1 MDSSEKKES
10 EIEIILTCLKNN
22 PELRPKIK
30 KGKETPD
37 YNEDYEN
44 EVKNKFLQAKN
55 KNLNFANS
63 ETIPDRAVSLILGSV
78 NGYDEKKLIEIAKV
92 HKESMTAEN
101 MVGNLLED
109 YIECELK
116 EKGWIRCHGNVVKA
130 VDFIKVNDDN
140 SVRLLQIKNG
150 RTTEN
155 SSSDKIRTGTNI
167 EKWYRRDP
175 KNNTDNWVNFP
186 DEEAKKVLNE
196 KGFQNFIVEK
206 MKTIKK

>member
-1 MDSSEKKES
+1 MSSGEKKES
-10 EIEIILTCLKNN
+10 EIGIILTCLKNN
-22 PELRPKIK
+22 PELRTGK
-30 KGKETPD
+30 KTPD

-44 EVKNKFLQAKN
+44 KVKNKFLQGKN
-55 KNLNFANS
+55 KNLHFAS
-63 ETIPDRAVSLILGSV
+63 SKTIPDRAVSLILGSV
-78 NGYDEKKLIEIAKV
+78 NGYDESKLTEIAKV

-116 EKGWIRCHGNVVKA
+116 GLGWIRCHGNVVKA
-130 VDFIKVNDDN
+130 VDFIKVNDDD
-140 SVRLLQIKNG
+140 SIRLLQIKNG
-150 RTTEN
+150 KTTEN
-155 SSSDKIRTGTNI
+155 SSSDKIRNGTNI